1 MDWLAPIAPLWRA
14 GLNDPNFLNA
24 CRLQSGDGIRLTPTD
39 DLWDVCLQL
48 SMTSCSFAFRNSS
61 TFLV

>member
-1 MDWLAPIAPLWRA
+1 
-14 GLNDPNFLNA
+14 
-24 CRLQSGDGIRLTPTD
+24 LQSGDGIRLAPTD